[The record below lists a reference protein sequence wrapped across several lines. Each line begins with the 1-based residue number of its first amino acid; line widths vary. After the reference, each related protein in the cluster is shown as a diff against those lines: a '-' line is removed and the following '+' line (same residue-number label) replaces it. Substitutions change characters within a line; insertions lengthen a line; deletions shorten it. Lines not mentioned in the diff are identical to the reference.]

1 MAEIINF
8 RRAKK
13 AKARADKDREAE
25 QNRIT
30 HGRTKAEKA
39 EAKRLQDEAQRNVDQ
54 HRLDNETKDD

>member
-13 AKARADKDREAE
+13 AKARADKEREAE

-39 EAKRLQDEAQRNVDQ
+39 EARRLQEEAERKVDG
-54 HRLDNETKDD
+54 HRLDDETNDD